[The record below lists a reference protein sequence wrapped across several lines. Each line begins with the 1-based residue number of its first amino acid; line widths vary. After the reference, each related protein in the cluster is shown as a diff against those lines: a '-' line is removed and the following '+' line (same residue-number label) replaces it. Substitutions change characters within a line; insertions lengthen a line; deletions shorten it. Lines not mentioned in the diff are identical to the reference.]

1 VNLRTMQALFW
12 EVCAVKG
19 EKGQQCQGECGS
31 VWWHT
36 CCTVSGGGVIAQR
49 ALGKEVTTAS
59 VE

>member
-1 VNLRTMQALFW
+1 LRTMQASFW

-31 VWWHT
+31 VVAHLLHS
-36 CCTVSGGGVIAQR
+36 VRGAVIAQR
-49 ALGKEVTTAS
+49 ALAKEVTTAS